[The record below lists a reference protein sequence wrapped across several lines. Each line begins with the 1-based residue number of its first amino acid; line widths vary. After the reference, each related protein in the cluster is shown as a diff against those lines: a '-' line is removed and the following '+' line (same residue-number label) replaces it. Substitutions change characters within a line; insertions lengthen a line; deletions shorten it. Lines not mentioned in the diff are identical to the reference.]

1 MPGVWA
7 GRQNDSQ
14 TANCCCRYYPEAL
27 DKENQDAVCVYRR
40 YGGDSEQLFFGVFD
54 GHGQQGTSCAQF
66 AKDTVG
72 SKFSAIFSGTFVSC
86 GRALTVGPP
95 MQVPHLLLSSG
106 SLSSDPITA
115 FGEAMFACNEQL
127 RSSAIDDSLSGTTAI
142 ACLVRGRAISV
153 ANVGDSRYV
162 KSGSMTGIRVHGQ
175 CRFCGLPVN
184 IHVPYCSQGCPC

>member
-1 MPGVWA
+1 MTGQPELG
-7 GRQNDSQ
+7 GY
-14 TANCCCRYYPEAL
+14 CRYYPEAL

-54 GHGQQGTSCAQF
+54 GHGQEGTSCAQF

-72 SKFSAIFSGTFVSC
+72 PESSAILSAAFVSC
-86 GRALTVGPP
+86 VRALSVGCST
-95 MQVPHLLLSSG
+95 QVPHLLLSSAA
-106 SLSSDPITA
+106 LSSDPVTA

-142 ACLVRGRAISV
+142 ACLIRGRAVYV

-162 KSGSMTGIRVHGQ
+162 KDRRMMLSACMGTAETMA
-175 CRFCGLPVN
+175 
-184 IHVPYCSQGCPC
+184 SQ